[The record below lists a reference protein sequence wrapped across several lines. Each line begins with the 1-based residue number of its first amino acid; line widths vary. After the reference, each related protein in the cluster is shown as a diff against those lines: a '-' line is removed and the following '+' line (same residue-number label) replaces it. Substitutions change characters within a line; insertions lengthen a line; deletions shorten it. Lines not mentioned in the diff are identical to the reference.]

1 MVAGRIPVVV
11 AGVAGVDLR
20 CALRVEDGRP
30 AVGAIG
36 AIGAV
41 ARPVK
46 GLQDGLHHA
55 NFIVHDVT

>member
-11 AGVAGVDLR
+11 VGVAGVDLR

-36 AIGAV
+36 AIAW
-41 ARPVK
+41 PVK
-46 GLQDGLHHA
+46 GLQDGLHRA
-55 NFIVHDVT
+55 NFVAHDVT